1 MTPPIGTLRHL
12 VLVMTIAAPLT
23 IIRAAEPPP
32 DTIGQRMQPCVACH
46 GKEGR
51 ATNQGYF
58 PRIAG
63 KPADYLFNQLV
74 AFRDGRRSNP
84 TMAYFVEHMTDAYL
98 KEIAR
103 YFADLQLPYP
113 APREIKASSE
123 QTARSEALVRH
134 GDPALD
140 VPACTSCH
148 GAALT
153 GALPATPGLLG
164 LSREYL
170 LLQFGSWRVGVRHA
184 AEPDCMARIVARISP
199 QDLSAIAG
207 WLSSQPLPVNTA
219 PVAPLAQAQPLKC
232 GSVPP

>member
-1 MTPPIGTLRHL
+1 M
-12 VLVMTIAAPLT
+12 ANC
-23 IIRAAEPPP
+23 AEPLP
-32 DTIGQRMQPCVACH
+32 DTIGQRMQPCVVCH

-98 KEIAR
+98 REIAQ
-103 YFADLQLPYP
+103 YFAELQLPYP
-113 APREIKASSE
+113 APQEFKAPSE
-123 QTARSEALVRH
+123 QTARSESLVRL
-134 GDPALD
+134 GDPALG

-153 GALPATPGLLG
+153 GVLPATPGLLG
-164 LSREYL
+164 LSRDYL
-170 LLQFGSWRVGVRHA
+170 VLQFGSWRVGVRRTA
-184 AEPDCMARIVARISP
+184 VPDCMAQIVSRLPP

-207 WLSSQPLPVNTA
+207 WLSSQPLPANTA
-219 PVAPLAQAQPLKC
+219 PAAPLAQALPLKC
-232 GSVPP
+232 GSVAP